1 MFSLSCQNTP
11 VSCDII
17 PRFQSERE
25 RLAHDHK
32 IWDFSIFY
40 KNSPPPP
47 PFSSRA
53 LKQEKQFPPFSPQ
66 FKLSRCSRTSH
77 GQEDVSRVLGQGSS
91 NGLAWSA
98 FLPISVSA
106 VMDSVQ
112 GDGWPALEH
121 SAFAYLEGWATPVLH
136 PGVFEFLG
144 QEPHGRE
151 AVGRASALFLC
162 L

>member
-1 MFSLSCQNTP
+1 MGWPGPLF
-11 VSCDII
+11 
-17 PRFQSERE
+17 
-25 RLAHDHK
+25 
-32 IWDFSIFY
+32 
-40 KNSPPPP
+40 
-47 PFSSRA
+47 
-53 LKQEKQFPPFSPQ
+53 FP
-66 FKLSRCSRTSH
+66 
-77 GQEDVSRVLGQGSS
+77 
-91 NGLAWSA
+91 
-98 FLPISVSA
+98 SVSVR

-151 AVGRASALFLC
+151 AVGRASALSLY